1 MPQIGMDNLTRD
13 HLRQYWRLEAVAGFD
28 DETQR
33 EIVWESA
40 RQPPLSKWEGAASE
54 MKTLFIRVPAITKSI
69 LESLKRLIAEL
80 EAHPAGSRVS

>member
-1 MPQIGMDNLTRD
+1 MPQIGMDNLTRE

-33 EIVWESA
+33 EIVWESE
-40 RQPPLSKWEGAASE
+40 RQPSFLKWDSAASE

-69 LESLKRLIAEL
+69 LESLKSLIAEL
-80 EAHPAGSRVS
+80 EAHPASSSAS